1 MDKLLTI
8 SVAAY
13 NVEQYL
19 EKLLRSIIESD
30 ALDAIEILIVNDGS
44 KDGTARIAGEYQEKY
59 PGSIRLIDK
68 ENGGHGST
76 INRGIVEAKGKFF
89 RALDGDD
96 WVHSGHLA
104 KLIEKLP
111 SIDADI
117 ILSDFCNCY
126 EDGRQEIRSEFQGLT
141 DGAACSFDEI
151 AGNVA
156 WMRYHTVIYRTD
168 ILKQNHVRLDE
179 HCFYVDREF
188 MLYPI
193 PYVNTI
199 YYFRDYI
206 YCYRLG
212 LTDQSVSPESR
223 MKHIDNGLTVANSI
237 IAFLNESG
245 QGLSAPKAKYVV
257 DGIVEHCIWHFNSLL
272 LFPAS
277 GINQNDIRQ
286 FDLGIKR
293 NAPAVYKA
301 MSDRNKK
308 LLFLR
313 LTGYHG
319 YWFIHW
325 FAGRKRKA

>member
-19 EKLLRSIIESD
+19 DKLLRSVIDSG
-30 ALDAIEILIVNDGS
+30 ALDAIEVLIVNDGS
-44 KDGTARIAGEYQEKY
+44 KDDTARIAGEYQGKY

-76 INRGIVEAKGKFF
+76 INRGIAEAKGRYF

-96 WVHSGHLA
+96 WVHSDHLG

-126 EDGRQEIRSEFQGLT
+126 EDGRREIQSEFPGLT
-141 DGAACSFDEI
+141 DGSTYSFDET
-151 AGNVA
+151 AGKVA
-156 WMRYHTVIYRTD
+156 WMRYHTVVYRTD
-168 ILKQNHVRLDE
+168 ILKRHHVRLDE

-193 PYVNTI
+193 PYVNTVH
-199 YYFRDYI
+199 YFKDYI

-237 IAFLNESG
+237 IAFLNKSG
-245 QGLSAPKAKYVV
+245 QGLSAPKTKYIV
-257 DGIVEHCIWHFNSLL
+257 DGIVGHCIWHFNSLL

-277 GINQNDIRQ
+277 RDNQNDIRE
-286 FDLGIKR
+286 FDLSIKR

-301 MSDRNKK
+301 MSGRNKK

-313 LTGYHG
+313 RTGYHG
-319 YWFIHW
+319 YRLVHW
-325 FAGRKRKA
+325 YAGRKHDA